1 MSQGLLFL
9 ATFVSILTQVLAMA
23 IFVRALL
30 SWIPNLRPENP
41 IVRFLNDITEPIL
54 VPFRRVIPMVGMMDL
69 SPLIAMIVLS
79 FVGDILARSLRSAA
93 FGGF

>member
-1 MSQGLLFL
+1 MGYPFL
-9 ATFVSILTQVLAMA
+9 STFVSVLCQVLALA

-30 SWIPNLRPENP
+30 SWINPSPGNP

-54 VPFRRVIPMVGMMDL
+54 APLRRVIPMVGMMDL

-79 FVGDILARSLRSAA
+79 YAGQILASSLRSA
-93 FGGF
+93 GL

>member
-1 MSQGLLFL
+1 MGYPFL
-9 ATFVSILTQVLAMA
+9 STFVSVLCQVLALA

-30 SWIPNLRPENP
+30 SWINPSPSNP

-54 VPFRRVIPMVGMMDL
+54 APLRRVIPMVGMMDL

-79 FVGDILARSLRSAA
+79 YAGQILASSLRSA
-93 FGGF
+93 GL